1 MNYELSYRERHGLSE
16 SNLTEAQKALHYVA
30 ENMRMQKSISTDGY
44 HYFQQA
50 IEALGGSEDQ
60 DKRIPHSAPINETAS
75 EDRLDDTL
83 DGTIKKY
90 EAMAAE
96 EAMRAGFETDNAT
109 YTMSEKE
116 RKDCEAKAE
125 ESRQIAGWLKELKQ
139 LREQTS
145 WIPVGKKLPKTDNE
159 NSINKYNVLLWVKNK
174 THPER
179 EPQIY
184 LGKLRHVNGD
194 DGSKNFWGIKTE
206 PCDWTIWGWSYLNE
220 PEVVA
225 WMPSPQS
232 YVPDNNAGE
241 IEALDID
248 EFLADARAC
257 GEKDDDDLER

>member
-1 MNYELSYRERHGLSE
+1 MKWLERKTVLKQKAERIGHRERTM
-16 SNLTEAQKALHYVA
+16 N
-30 ENMRMQKSISTDGY
+30 N
-44 HYFQQA
+44 
-50 IEALGGSEDQ
+50 
-60 DKRIPHSAPINETAS
+60 
-75 EDRLDDTL
+75 DRLDE
-83 DGTIKKY
+83 TIKKY
-90 EAMAAE
+90 EAMAE
-96 EAMRAGFETDNAT
+96 EQATRAGFETDNAT

-116 RKDCEAKAE
+116 RKEYKESAQEYYWIAE
-125 ESRQIAGWLKELKQ
+125 WLKELKE
-139 LREQTS
+139 LREQTR
-145 WIPVGKKLPKTDNE
+145 WVPVGEKPPETDNE

-194 DGSKNFWGIKTE
+194 DGSNNFWGIKTK

-225 WMPSPQS
+225 WMPLPQS
-232 YVPDNNAGE
+232 YVPANNVGK

-257 GEKDDDDLER
+257 GEKDDDDLEKRR